1 MECTLC
7 PRCCRADRSRTVGC
21 CGERAEASVTRAAL
35 HFGEEPI
42 ITGTRGSGAV
52 FFTGCSLHCVFCQ
65 NRDISGG
72 AEHLS
77 VRADAV
83 IVTPQRL
90 RELYMRLID
99 AGAHNINLVTPTH
112 FADVIA
118 RSLDPVLPVP
128 VVWNSSG
135 YERVET
141 LRRLE
146 GLVSVYMPDMKY
158 SSSLLAEEYSHAPD
172 YPDIALDA
180 IREML
185 RQTGEPQLDSDGILS
200 RGTLVRHLVLPGA
213 GKNTRGVIDMLAQL
227 PQDFIFSLMAQY
239 TPIPGIEIEYPELG
253 RRITQQEYDRAA
265 EYLEQS
271 GIESYYLQGL
281 DSATEEMLP
290 VFDGTG
296 TN

>member
-7 PRCCRADRSRTVGC
+7 PRCCRADRSQTVGC

-83 IVTPQRL
+83 TVTPQRL

-141 LRRLE
+141 LRRL
-146 GLVSVYMPDMKY
+146 D
-158 SSSLLAEEYSHAPD
+158 SSLKKL
-172 YPDIALDA
+172 
-180 IREML
+180 
-185 RQTGEPQLDSDGILS
+185 
-200 RGTLVRHLVLPGA
+200 
-213 GKNTRGVIDMLAQL
+213 
-227 PQDFIFSLMAQY
+227 
-239 TPIPGIEIEYPELG
+239 
-253 RRITQQEYDRAA
+253 
-265 EYLEQS
+265 
-271 GIESYYLQGL
+271 
-281 DSATEEMLP
+281 
-290 VFDGTG
+290 
-296 TN
+296 